1 VPNIVTGISQDG
13 DTSALARALKTAGL
27 ALDPL
32 QVIAPDDAPPLTA
45 TSLREPDNLTGVGLE
60 TGTGVPGLTNVEPGI
75 SAGDSLWDMLADL
88 NIPDDELENYVD
100 ALEAGRTI
108 VAYHATSRN
117 VAAVEGLFRANGMAT
132 VKTF

>member
-1 VPNIVTGISQDG
+1 MPNIVTGISQDG
-13 DTSALARALKTAGL
+13 DTSVLARALKTAGL

-32 QVIAPDDAPPLTA
+32 QVIAPDDSPPLTA
-45 TSLREPDNLTGVGLE
+45 TSLREPDNLAGVGLE
-60 TGTGVPGLTNVEPGI
+60 TGTGVPGLTNVEPGVR
-75 SAGDSLWDMLADL
+75 AGDSLWDMLADL

-117 VAAVEGLFRANGMAT
+117 TAAVEGLFRANGMAT